1 MKTYAVTQGPF
12 DGDNGEVYEVGQR
25 WDFEALSPRMRHYL
39 DSGHLIEVSDSPRQ
53 APALQVMFEEL
64 KGMPVMEAVEYLE
77 ACNDEDRDALLKSE
91 QRKSVL
97 KHFGRDS

>member
-64 KGMPVMEAVEYLE
+64 QEMKVPEAVEYLE
-77 ACNDEDRDALLKSE
+77 SIGDDDREALLTNE